1 MRFYHSLRFKI
12 TILFVALMI
21 LGNCTALVLAN
32 KRVADSY
39 SRYISQAD
47 RQRAA
52 MAARFLEGNWDRW
65 KEDLSRL
72 TGPVI
77 GDRSMMSRQGGMGR
91 NMMFDRN
98 DPIILAVTDAQGKV
112 LFYSGSRDNAPDRI
126 DTFTEGA
133 PIASEG
139 ITEAYVLAGSM
150 ISEEMN
156 QNDLAMLKEINRVLI
171 LTYIL
176 STLTI
181 LVLGVFLLGRM
192 LSPLKKIDKAAAD
205 LGRGNY
211 RIRTGVTGNDEIG
224 LLGIRFDGMAR
235 SLEDSEEWKRR
246 IIADTAHELR
256 TSGGPAPEPS
266 GDDPRRHLPRRR
278 HTA

>member
-12 TILFVALMI
+12 TILFVTLMI

-77 GDRSMMSRQGGMGR
+77 GDRSMMSRQGGMGMGR
-91 NMMFDRN
+91 SMMFDRN
-98 DPIILAVTDAQGKV
+98 DPIVLAVTDARGKV
-112 LFYSGSRDNAPDRI
+112 LYYSGPRENVPDHI
-126 DTFTEGA
+126 DAFTEGA
-133 PIASEG
+133 PITQEG
-139 ITEAYVLAGSM
+139 MIEAYVLAGSM
-150 ISEEMN
+150 ISNEMN
-156 QNDLAMLKEINRVLI
+156 LNDRAMLREINRVLI

-192 LSPLKKIDKAAAD
+192 LSPLKKIDRAAAD

-211 RIRTGVTGNDEIG
+211 RIRTGVSGNDEIG

-256 TSGGPAPEPS
+256 TPVALLLSRLEMIRDGIYPA
-266 GDDPRRHLPRRR
+266 DD
-278 HTA
+278 